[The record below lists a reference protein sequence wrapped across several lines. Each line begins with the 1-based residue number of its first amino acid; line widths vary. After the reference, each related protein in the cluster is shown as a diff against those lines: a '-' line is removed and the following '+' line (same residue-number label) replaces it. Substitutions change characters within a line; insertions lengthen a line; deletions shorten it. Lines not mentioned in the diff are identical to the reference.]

1 MRRRLLMIYTG
12 GTIGMIVNQTTGA
25 LESYNFEHL
34 LSHVPEI
41 REFELDLDSV
51 SFEPPLDSSD
61 VGPAH
66 WVALARLVE
75 RHYSAYDGFVVLHGT
90 DTMAFTASALSFML
104 GGLRKP
110 VVLTGSQLPIGA
122 LRTDGRANLITALE
136 VAGATLPNGAPAVP
150 EVGVVFH
157 EQLLRG
163 NRCTKVDTDR
173 FAAFHSPNYPPLAVA
188 GTRIEYHHEL
198 VRRVPATETFA
209 IDTRL
214 DPNIVIFSLFPGIR
228 PEIVSGVLSHPSLRG
243 IILRTF
249 GSGNA
254 PRDPALLERLYE
266 ASRQGK
272 VVVNISQCPRGSVHQ
287 ERYGTGLQLVE
298 AGVVSGRDSTVEAA
312 LTKLMHLLGRGLP
325 VDQTRLLMGTSL
337 AGEVS
342 A

>member
-1 MRRRLLMIYTG
+1 MTRRLLMIYTG

-34 LSHVPEI
+34 LGHVPEI
-41 REFELDLDSV
+41 REFELELDSV

-61 VGPAH
+61 VGPEQ
-66 WVALARLVE
+66 WVKLASIIADNYE
-75 RHYSAYDGFVVLHGT
+75 SYDGFVILHGT
-90 DTMAFTASALSFML
+90 DTMSYTASALSFML

-136 VAGATLPNGAPAVP
+136 VAGARLPNGLPTVP
-150 EVGVVFH
+150 EVAVVFH
-157 EQLLRG
+157 ERLLRG
-163 NRCTKVDTDR
+163 NRSTKVDTDG
-173 FAAFHSPNYPPLAVA
+173 FAAFLSPNYPPLAVA
-188 GTRIEYHHEL
+188 GTSIEYHHEL
-198 VRRVPATETFA
+198 IRRVSAQEGLRVNKQL
-209 IDTRL
+209 DT
-214 DPNIVIFSLFPGIR
+214 NIIVFSLFPGIR
-228 PEIVSGVLSHPSLRG
+228 SEIVTGVLARPELRG

-254 PRDPALLERLYE
+254 PRDNGLLEQLYA
-266 ASRQGK
+266 ASRAGK
-272 VVVNISQCPRGSVHQ
+272 VVVNVSQSPHGSVHQ

-312 LTKLMHLLGRGLP
+312 LTKLMHLLGSPLS
-325 VDQTRLLMGTSL
+325 VEQVRLMMSTSL

-342 A
+342 V